1 MNRRPPR
8 STRTGTLLPNTTVSR
23 SPRPEP
29 GRGGEGAL
37 FPLPCRQ
44 AGLGGGQAGDRHP
57 IGRAAPIIQP
67 GRLAERDRSRIAAVL
82 AADADL
88 EISSAE
94 HTSEL
99 PSLMRNSYAIFC
111 LKHNNTSRTTN
122 KH

>member
-23 SPRPEP
+23 SPRTEP
-29 GRGGEGAL
+29 GGGGEGAL
-37 FPLPCRQ
+37 LPLPCRQ

-57 IGRAAPIIQP
+57 RGRAAHIIQP

-88 EISSAE
+88 EIRPGRLAPLDPDPHE
-94 HTSEL
+94 PADPTL
-99 PSLMRNSYAIFC
+99 I
-111 LKHNNTSRTTN
+111 
-122 KH
+122 